1 MINKESITDL
11 FFDLDHTLWDFEK
24 NSALT
29 FKQLIADY
37 KIPVRLDDFLKV
49 YVPLNL
55 EYWRAFREQRM
66 DKETLR
72 YRRIKDTFDR
82 LQISIDDEMVYTL
95 ADAYIQNLP
104 EHNHLFPGAIEV
116 LEQLKKQYSLHII
129 TNGFREVQRFKMRN
143 AGLTPY
149 FITVTDSESVGV
161 KKPNPLIFEK
171 GLRDASC
178 DPSRAVMIGDSHEAD
193 ILGAL
198 QVGMHAIHFVPL
210 GNQMHKDC
218 LIIKNL
224 RNLIENIKLIYRSQA
239 PFNVQKIFC
248 ISWKNKYF
256 IFFFD
261 IQNV

>member
-1 MINKESITDL
+1 MINKKTITDL

-29 FKQLIADY
+29 FEQLLADY
-37 KIPVRLDDFLKV
+37 NIPVDLPDFLNI

-55 EYWRAFREQRM
+55 EYWKAFREQRM

-82 LQISIDDEMVYTL
+82 LQFSIDDDMVYTL

-104 EHNHLFPGAIEV
+104 EYNHLFPGAIEV
-116 LEQLKKQYSLHII
+116 LDKLKERYSLHII

-149 FITVTDSESVGV
+149 FNTVTDSESVGV
-161 KKPNPLIFEK
+161 KKPSPLIFKK
-171 GLRDASC
+171 GLTDANC
-178 DPSRAVMIGDSHEAD
+178 DPASSVMIGDSHEAD

-198 QVGMHAIHFVPL
+198 QVGMHAIHFAAAGETP
-210 GNQMHKDC
+210 HKDC
-218 LIIKNL
+218 IMIDSLPQLLGIL
-224 RNLIENIKLIYRSQA
+224 
-239 PFNVQKIFC
+239 
-248 ISWKNKYF
+248 
-256 IFFFD
+256 
-261 IQNV
+261 